1 MHTKAFPYIA
11 LLGFIWGTNLVISRF
26 GVNQLGGVLFT
37 GLRLAAGSLVFI
49 SVIVFTKKQ
58 WPREG
63 RVWKHAVVIGVIGSA
78 LPMTAVLSSLQFQSA
93 GVTALL
99 ITTAPAFVALAA
111 HFFLPD
117 ERLTWVKAMGVTLA
131 LTGAMLV
138 VLRGETGLPNTQ
150 QASPVGYLLAFT
162 NVLLETATAI
172 YIRRH
177 MGGMDAF
184 GVSSIRISTATLL
197 VLPVGILLQGDNVTA
212 VTPLGILALCYAGFI
227 AVFFGQFL
235 AFYITQRFGA
245 TAFSLSAYII
255 PVVAAITGVIL
266 LDETITIWMLA
277 GMSLVALGIM
287 LINRQG

>member
-63 RVWKHAVVIGVIGSA
+63 RVWKHAMVIGVIGSA